1 VETHVTVLFQVQAFT
16 KDGAGGNAAGV
27 VCDAGKLSVPE
38 MLSIAAEAGFS
49 ETAFVCE
56 SESADHRVR
65 FFTPTREVNLCG
77 HATIATYHLLL
88 ERKLIKPGSYS
99 METLAGLQRIE
110 VGEDGLV
117 AMTQNPPTFGEVLD
131 PESVASVLGLTCQDL
146 MDASKMPI
154 QIASTGLHKIFV
166 PVKSLDALQRV
177 VPDLPGID
185 ALSRSVGAIGTY
197 VFSLESVAGGTAH
210 CRNFAPVVGIQEDS
224 ATGTSAAALSCLLHR
239 YGQVSDTEVASG
251 LVFEQGYAISQPSEI
266 VVRLGLLHDT
276 ISEVWV
282 AGRAQTVSG
291 ESGVK

>member
-1 VETHVTVLFQVQAFT
+1 MTTLFQVQAFT

-27 VCDAGKLSVPE
+27 VCEASGLSE
-38 MLSIAAEAGFS
+38 AAMLSIAAQAGFS
-49 ETAFVCE
+49 ETAFVCA
-56 SESADHRVR
+56 SDLADHRVR

-88 ERKLIKPGSYS
+88 ERKLIEPGSYS
-99 METLAGLQRIE
+99 MDTLAGLQRVE

-117 AMTQNPPTFGEVLD
+117 SMTQNPPAYGEVLE
-131 PESVASVLGLTCQDL
+131 PGAVAPVLGIEAADL
-146 MDASKMPI
+146 MDAEKMPI

-166 PVKSLDALQRV
+166 PMNSLEALRRV
-177 VPDLPGID
+177 TPDLPGID

-197 VFSLESVAGGTAH
+197 VFSMETCAGGTAH

-239 YGQVSDTEVASG
+239 YGLVSDEAAAAG
-251 LVFEQGYAISQPSEI
+251 LVFEQGYAICEPSEI
-266 VVRLGLLHDT
+266 VVRLGLSNDA

-282 AGRAQTVSG
+282 AGRAETVADRVVSG
-291 ESGVK
+291 E

>member
-1 VETHVTVLFQVQAFT
+1 MTRLFQVQAFT

-27 VCDAGKLSVPE
+27 VCDANNLSEAE

-49 ETAFVCE
+49 ETAFVCG

-88 ERKLIKPGSYS
+88 ERKLIEAGSYS

-110 VGEDGLV
+110 VAEDGLV
-117 AMTQNPPTFGEVLD
+117 AMTQNPPTFGKVLE
-131 PESVASVLGLTCQDL
+131 PESVASVLGMPANEL
-146 MDASKMPI
+146 MDATKMPV

-166 PVKSLDALQRV
+166 PVKSLDVLQRV

-224 ATGTSAAALSCLLHR
+224 ATGTSAAALSCLLHHN
-239 YGQVSDTEVASG
+239 GLVSDSQALSG
-251 LVFEQGYAISQPSEI
+251 LVFEQGYAIAQPSEI
-266 VVRLGLLHDT
+266 VVRLGLSNNA

-282 AGRAQTVSG
+282 AGRAQTVVG